1 MQSIE
6 EGGLSERAIAR
17 ARELA
22 SGADLRTTAPKQ
34 RSLPADADRRTRVL
48 ACGQLGNV
56 NLPLP
61 GTLITRMYKGRQL
74 QVRVVTGGFEYEG
87 ELFKSLSAIAKKITG
102 SHWSGNKFFNLSDKE
117 VRHSPVHPAYGFSRF
132 KMIRMSFTESGFDS
146 KAVDRFPL
154 GPWGTSGKQTFK
166 LSPSSL

>member
-1 MQSIE
+1 MVYHWRMQSIE

-22 SGADLRTTAPKQ
+22 NGADLRTTSPKK

-48 ACGQLGNV
+48 ACGQLNSV

-74 QVRVVTGGFEYEG
+74 QVRVVTKGFEYEG
-87 ELFKSLSAIAKKITG
+87 ELFKSLSAVAKKITG
-102 SHWSGNKFFNLSDKE
+102 SHWSGNKFFQVGE
-117 VRHSPVHPAYGFSRF
+117 RQETGGR
-132 KMIRMSFTESGFDS
+132 S
-146 KAVDRFPL
+146 KAND
-154 GPWGTSGKQTFK
+154 
-166 LSPSSL
+166 

>member
-1 MQSIE
+1 MSLNVTKEVALLKQMTVGQLRERYLQVTGETTQAGNRKWLVRRIIWRMQSIE

-48 ACGQLGNV
+48 ACGQLGTV

-61 GTLITRMYKGRQL
+61 GTFITRMYKGRQL

-87 ELFKSLSAIAKKITG
+87 ELFKSLSAVAKKITG
-102 SHWSGNKFFNLSDKE
+102 SHWSGNK
-117 VRHSPVHPAYGFSRF
+117 
-132 KMIRMSFTESGFDS
+132 
-146 KAVDRFPL
+146 
-154 GPWGTSGKQTFK
+154 
-166 LSPSSL
+166 